1 MAIVRASH
9 FSQLFSAIYCGVRH
23 TKRGKSYHGT
33 KLLDNNVLTYMSSNR
48 CSILKKREIF
58 NLPGGV
64 QGFLLFNIILI
75 PIVLLGYKSV
85 IVNDPTARKYSYF
98 CAGLGIITFVNHL
111 AFMILDYAQFTL
123 PLSMIII
130 MSCLIS
136 SLYQIKQTL
145 KYGKVSSHA

>member
-1 MAIVRASH
+1 M
-9 FSQLFSAIYCGVRH
+9 C
-23 TKRGKSYHGT
+23 
-33 KLLDNNVLTYMSSNR
+33 LLIFHQIDAAYWKEWEM
-48 CSILKKREIF
+48 F

-98 CAGLGIITFVNHL
+98 CSGLGILTFAIHL
-111 AFMILDYAQFTL
+111 AFMVLDYAQFTL

-130 MSCLIS
+130 VSCLIS
-136 SLYQIKQTL
+136 FLYPNFGHL
-145 KYGKVSSHA
+145 KTPCFYIYFT